1 MADKNSNDF
10 RNGRRSRGASPH
22 SEENSDGS
30 DSDQGRRNRSP
41 YFSPNTISLCTEQY
55 FSDAFCVCSC
65 LYLRI
70 HNAVNNDWVLR
81 YVFSDNGMRIGEEFQ
96 AEIPSYNPGR
106 LLPLFLCYWICFSF
120 CIFSSFLSI
129 YYFILFYCFY
139 LFVLFWFWLF
149 QMVDYGKMLS
159 VWTEQLN
166 LAKNMP

>member
-1 MADKNSNDF
+1 MDAAPEVLVPIQRKTATALT
-10 RNGRRSRGASPH
+10 RIKVGETGRHTFLPTL
-22 SEENSDGS
+22 
-30 DSDQGRRNRSP
+30 
-41 YFSPNTISLCTEQY
+41 FCTEQY